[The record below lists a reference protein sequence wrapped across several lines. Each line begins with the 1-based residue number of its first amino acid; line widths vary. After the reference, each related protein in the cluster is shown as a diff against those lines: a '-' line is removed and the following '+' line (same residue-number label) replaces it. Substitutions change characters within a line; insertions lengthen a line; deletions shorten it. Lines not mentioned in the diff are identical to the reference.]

1 MTMRTDNSQGG
12 DKPDALREA
21 YLDAVA
27 EDQGPSAQSSA
38 AILAHARQRA
48 AQAQTQ
54 TLTRNQTISGGGTS
68 APKQLSPK
76 PAANDRFWLRHALGG
91 LAAVGLV
98 GWLMLQHAAW
108 WDGTDKGVGADPHH
122 AEITASAARPELA
135 EPSSA
140 AETASMAAETS
151 ADVGQTASVEHA
163 DAAPVAAD
171 AMAPVAANATAPSV
185 ASQAPRP
192 SAVAAAKVQR
202 EGMPAQAHADE
213 ASSAMNKD
221 ISAQSAAGSRT
232 ASTAKMQAESRA
244 PSAEIA
250 ASPATAASA
259 DKKELLPI
267 CPEDGDEVAQRELM
281 EAQARA
287 KRGQKSA
294 EPPWMKDG
302 LPYCRPRR
310 PEPRPRKPDA
320 PELPGAP
327 TGAQVPEAAGVNPLD

>member
-21 YLDAVA
+21 YLNAVA
-27 EDQGPSAQSSA
+27 DDRGPSAQSSA
-38 AILAHARQRA
+38 AILAHARQHAESITNPAPEKA
-48 AQAQTQ
+48 AQFVKPS
-54 TLTRNQTISGGGTS
+54 TR
-68 APKQLSPK
+68 

-108 WDGTDKGVGADPHH
+108 WDGTDKGVGADPHQ
-122 AEITASAARPELA
+122 AEVTASAGRPELA

-140 AETASMAAETS
+140 AETAS
-151 ADVGQTASVEHA
+151 VEHA

-171 AMAPVAANATAPSV
+171 MAVDAVAPVAANATTPSV
-185 ASQAPRP
+185 AAQAPRP
-192 SAVAAAKVQR
+192 SAVAAAKVQQER
-202 EGMPAQAHADE
+202 MHAQAQVDE

-221 ISAQSAAGSRT
+221 ISAQRTAGSRA

-244 PSAEIA
+244 PSAEVA
-250 ASPATAASA
+250 AGPAGAVSASSA

-281 EAQARA
+281 DAQARA
-287 KRGQKSA
+287 KRGQKSV
-294 EPPWMKDG
+294 EPPWIKDG

-310 PEPRPRKPDA
+310 PHPRPRKPDV

-327 TGAQVPEAAGVNPLD
+327 TGAQVPDAAGVNPLD

>member
-1 MTMRTDNSQGG
+1 MTIRTDNSHGG

-27 EDQGPSAQSSA
+27 EDQGPSARSSA

-54 TLTRNQTISGGGTS
+54 TVTQNQTIPGVGTS
-68 APKQLSPK
+68 APSQLSPK

-122 AEITASAARPELA
+122 AEVTASAARPELA

-140 AETASMAAETS
+140 AETAS
-151 ADVGQTASVEHA
+151 VEHA

-171 AMAPVAANATAPSV
+171 MAADAVAPVTANAAAPSA

-202 EGMPAQAHADE
+202 EGMPAQAQADE

-267 CPEDGDEVAQRELM
+267 CPEDGDEAAQRELM
-281 EAQARA
+281 NAQARA

-310 PEPRPRKPDA
+310 PEPRPRKPEA
-320 PELPGAP
+320 PELPGAA
-327 TGAQVPEAAGVNPLD
+327 TGAQVPDAAGVNPLD

>member
-1 MTMRTDNSQGG
+1 MTIRTDNSQGG

-21 YLDAVA
+21 YLNAVA
-27 EDQGPSAQSSA
+27 DDRGPSAQSSA

-48 AQAQTQ
+48 ESMANPAPEKAAQFVKPS
-54 TLTRNQTISGGGTS
+54 TR
-68 APKQLSPK
+68 

-108 WDGTDKGVGADPHH
+108 WDGTDKGVGADPHQ
-122 AEITASAARPELA
+122 AEVTASAGRPELA

-140 AETASMAAETS
+140 AETASMAAEAR

-171 AMAPVAANATAPSV
+171 AVAPVAANATTPSV
-185 ASQAPRP
+185 ASQPPRP
-192 SAVAAAKVQR
+192 SAVAAAKVQQER
-202 EGMPAQAHADE
+202 MHAQAQADE

-221 ISAQSAAGSRT
+221 ISAQSTAGSRA

-244 PSAEIA
+244 PSAEVAAGPAGTVSA
-250 ASPATAASA
+250 ASS

-281 EAQARA
+281 DAQARA
-287 KRGQKSA
+287 KRGQKSV
-294 EPPWMKDG
+294 EPPWIKDG

-310 PEPRPRKPDA
+310 PHPRPRKPDA

-327 TGAQVPEAAGVNPLD
+327 TGVQVPDAAGVNPLD